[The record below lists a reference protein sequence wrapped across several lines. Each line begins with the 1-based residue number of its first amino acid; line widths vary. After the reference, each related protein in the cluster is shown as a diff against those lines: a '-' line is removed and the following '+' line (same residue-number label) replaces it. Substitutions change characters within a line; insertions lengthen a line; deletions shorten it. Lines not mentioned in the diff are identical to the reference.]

1 MIPLSWYMTLAAIL
15 FCIGVCGF
23 LTRRN
28 VIIMFLSIELMLN
41 GVNLNLVALSHFM
54 DSLRGQAFTFFIIT
68 VAAAEAA
75 IGLGIAICPLPEQ
88 AFRACRLHQPT
99 ERITAMPASLLAIPL
114 LPLASFVLTLL
125 LGKRW
130 GTRAHWLP
138 IVTVLLSFAC
148 ALAAFF
154 RVRSGEIINQDIY
167 TWIQSGN
174 LSVSVGFLVDH

>member
-75 IGLGIAICPLPEQ
+75 ICLSIVVAVYRT
-88 AFRACRLHQPT
+88 FRT
-99 ERITAMPASLLAIPL
+99 
-114 LPLASFVLTLL
+114 TLSDEV
-125 LGKRW
+125 
-130 GTRAHWLP
+130 A
-138 IVTVLLSFAC
+138 
-148 ALAAFF
+148 
-154 RVRSGEIINQDIY
+154 
-167 TWIQSGN
+167 N
-174 LSVSVGFLVDH
+174 LRD